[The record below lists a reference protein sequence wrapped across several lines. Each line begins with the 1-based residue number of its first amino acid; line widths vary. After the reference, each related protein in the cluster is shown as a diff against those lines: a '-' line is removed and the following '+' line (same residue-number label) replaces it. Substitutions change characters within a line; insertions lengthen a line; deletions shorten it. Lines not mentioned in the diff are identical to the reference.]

1 MIGVKRVPAVPVG
14 RCIVTYPGKAILC
27 IEDNPETAAL
37 IAEDLRERGYTV
49 SIAPDGH
56 TGLTAILKSSPDL
69 VLCDISM
76 PGMTGFEVLESL
88 TSLAPQLQAL
98 PFIFLTARID
108 RDSELQGRRLGADD
122 YVTKPIDFERL
133 ATIIEARLGQGARH
147 DVWARRIALNERE
160 VDCLTWSARGKTSVE
175 IATILGVGKRTVDF
189 HIDNACRKLN
199 VATRTEAVV
208 KATSSHLIDPKDG
221 RGR

>member
-1 MIGVKRVPAVPVG
+1 MENSSQGSHVLIVDDDPAI
-14 RCIVTYPGKAILC
+14 CKLLAIKLTSAGFVC
-27 IEDNPETAAL
+27 KSCEGGDEAL
-37 IAEDLRERGYTV
+37 LLLLQERFDAVISDLN
-49 SIAPDGH
+49 
-56 TGLTAILKSSPDL
+56 
-69 VLCDISM
+69 M
-76 PGMTGFEVLESL
+76 PGVTGFEVLESL